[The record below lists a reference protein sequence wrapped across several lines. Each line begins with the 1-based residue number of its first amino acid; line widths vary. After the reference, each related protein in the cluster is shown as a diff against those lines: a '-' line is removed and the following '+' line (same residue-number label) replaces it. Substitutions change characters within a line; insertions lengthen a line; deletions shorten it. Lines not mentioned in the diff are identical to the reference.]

1 MYLYEA
7 LENSIL
13 GSAFQKSAIK
23 LKCKINC
30 YICNILYG
38 LQKFYKNIDSDKIG
52 FYQKHQRYFLI
63 YNRLFPTHYL
73 SLRLESNFTR
83 ESINKGLNAVNH
95 PSNM

>member
-52 FYQKHQRYFLI
+52 FYQKHQSSSNLQPT
-63 YNRLFPTHYL
+63 FPYTL
-73 SLRLESNFTR
+73 LEF
-83 ESINKGLNAVNH
+83 GA
-95 PSNM
+95 